1 MQQNK
6 LSISLLIF
14 ITLLIFTSIV
24 KTKTRIIEKNI
35 LEFEKKIVKI
45 NNDLHETQ
53 LDYSYLASP
62 ENISKMVNNFIND
75 EYLPIKYS
83 NIYMSLDEYLKQQN
97 KISKKYK
104 NEKKIKKN

>member
-1 MQQNK
+1 MYQNK
-6 LSISLLIF
+6 LFISLLIF
-14 ITLLIFTSIV
+14 ITLLILTSIV

-35 LEFEKKIVKI
+35 SVLEEKIAII

-62 ENISKMVNNFIND
+62 ENISKMINNFSNN

-83 NIYMSLDEYLKQQN
+83 NIYMSLDEYLKQQK
-97 KISKKYK
+97 KISKQYR